1 MKKST
6 LIYAFLLILT
16 TIAVSCK
23 KDTEVNKD
31 TFKIENEKVEAST
44 QSVKITGTY
53 AYLGAIDGITLE
65 LGRQAD
71 LMDGDACRTLLE
83 GTDFSVE
90 VKNLR
95 TNTTYYYRYSVDYG
109 G

>member
-1 MKKST
+1 MEKRNIT
-6 LIYAFLLILT
+6 YAFLLVLMTLAI
-16 TIAVSCK
+16 SCK

-31 TFKIENEKVEAST
+31 TFKIEREEVAATT
-44 QSVKITGTY
+44 QSVRITGTY
-53 AYLGAIDGITLE
+53 AYSGTIDGITLE

-71 LMDGDACRTLLE
+71 LMDSDAYRTLLE

-95 TNTTYYYRYSVDYG
+95 TNVTY
-109 G
+109 